1 METSQGWELRRGR
14 VWKFGDDINTDLMYP
29 GFLNSLPEEE
39 RHLHCMSA
47 NRPGWAV
54 QVQEGD
60 ILIAGKDFGTGSA
73 RPAAQSLFRLGIRCI
88 LAEAINGLFLRNA
101 INFGLPVMPTP
112 GIAGAF
118 EEGDIAEVE
127 LMKGQVRNTRTDQ
140 VIQATALPERL
151 LNVVAEGGLIPLLR
165 NQGYVR

>member
-1 METSQGWELRRGR
+1 METSQGWELLRGR

-29 GFLNSLPEEE
+29 GFLHSLPEEE

-112 GIAGAF
+112 
-118 EEGDIAEVE
+118 
-127 LMKGQVRNTRTDQ
+127 RNCR
-140 VIQATALPERL
+140 RF
-151 LNVVAEGGLIPLLR
+151 
-165 NQGYVR
+165 